1 MTQFICHDHRL
12 VWKKFDNKRY
22 NCRFLFKHTELY
34 KHQRKIVR
42 STLFK
47 SCNYF
52 FDNILNITKLSQK
65 FGAYDVII
73 SQSDAKQRNSRIMF
87 SSKIKKAVIPSS
99 TEHNEGLSLL
109 IDQQFLGLFYLIQLL
124 VFIINCQI
132 VNAPY

>member
-1 MTQFICHDHRL
+1 MLI
-12 VWKKFDNKRY
+12 
-22 NCRFLFKHTELY
+22 
-34 KHQRKIVR
+34 
-42 STLFK
+42 FK

-87 SSKIKKAVIPSS
+87 SSKIRKAVIPSS

-109 IDQQFLGLFYLIQLL
+109 IDQQFWGLFYLIQLL

>member
-1 MTQFICHDHRL
+1 MTTRE
-12 VWKKFDNKRY
+12 

-52 FDNILNITKLSQK
+52 FDDILNITKLSQK

-73 SQSDAKQRNSRIMF
+73 SQSDAKQQNSRIMF
-87 SSKIKKAVIPSS
+87 SSKIRKAVIPTS